1 MKHHPLVSNFYILL
15 ALIKVAINL
24 LFLNLDVS
32 AKAMD
37 SKLSK
42 LMALWQILETKLML
56 FGIP

>member
-1 MKHHPLVSNFYILL
+1 MSNFYILL